1 MDVCLLEPLPRLT
14 VAFPFASDESGL
26 VDGVRIVTPQVS
38 VLHCYHDKAM
48 VTGDYLAVEGY
59 YEQEQE

>member
-1 MDVCLLEPLPRLT
+1 MDVCPFEPLPRLT